1 MHQFCHVS
9 FSPVDDQLI
18 EEAVTDNTLF
28 LEKLSKYLDRESRVI
43 KCWKHLAFVLKVPA
57 EETRKFDMY
66 TEHSPT
72 EDMFNYLTDIWNPDL
87 KVKELKM
94 KLKTIY
100 RNDVI
105 DSLVKGIRL
114 MWFCYFTGKM
124 KKIAYYTSS
133 MCNFG
138 LFFFLGGGGK
148 LNIYFCRMTI
158 HTKGISR
165 ESPARLISGNCFFIE
180 NHNHYETFIA

>member
-1 MHQFCHVS
+1 MTCHVS
-9 FSPVDDQLI
+9 FSPVDDELI
-18 EEAVTDNTLF
+18 ESAVTDNTLF

-43 KCWKHLAFVLKVPA
+43 KCWKHLAFVLNVPA

-87 KVKELKM
+87 KVKELKK

-105 DSLVKGIRL
+105 DSLIKGIRL
-114 MWFCYFTGKM
+114 MWFFILPVKWRKLLITHHLCAILVF
-124 KKIAYYTSS
+124 S
-133 MCNFG
+133 
-138 LFFFLGGGGK
+138 FFGGGGGGGG
-148 LNIYFCRMTI
+148 LNIDF
-158 HTKGISR
+158 
-165 ESPARLISGNCFFIE
+165 
-180 NHNHYETFIA
+180 

>member
-9 FSPVDDQLI
+9 FSPVDDQLRRRI

-43 KCWKHLAFVLKVPA
+43 KCWKHLAFVLNVPG

-94 KLKTIY
+94 KLRTIY

-105 DSLVKGIRL
+105 DSLIKGIRF
-114 MWFCYFTGKM
+114 MWFFMLPVK
-124 KKIAYYTSS
+124 
-133 MCNFG
+133 
-138 LFFFLGGGGK
+138 
-148 LNIYFCRMTI
+148 
-158 HTKGISR
+158 
-165 ESPARLISGNCFFIE
+165 
-180 NHNHYETFIA
+180 